1 MHYCLTRKESAYILY
16 QAQCSTTCTKCAK
29 KTQEMDYEEMVVLI
43 VHLPWLPLLA
53 LSLICETKS
62 EYNID
67 R

>member
-1 MHYCLTRKESAYILY
+1 MQHYLHQMC
-16 QAQCSTTCTKCAK
+16 K

-53 LSLICETKS
+53 LSLIYETKS